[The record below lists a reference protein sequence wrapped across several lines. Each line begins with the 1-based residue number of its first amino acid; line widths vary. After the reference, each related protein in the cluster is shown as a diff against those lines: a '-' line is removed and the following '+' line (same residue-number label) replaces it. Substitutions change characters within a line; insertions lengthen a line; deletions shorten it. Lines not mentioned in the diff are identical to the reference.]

1 MPSDA
6 DMALLTKPH
15 NYWNNPPSNAWQVS
29 VADYVG
35 LTIAAILVL
44 ARCYTKWGILKRSGW
59 EDCTI
64 PTSYKCFKDS
74 QLISAADTSVG
85 SLVSL
90 IGFTIANS
98 IQRWRYGGGRHTWDL
113 PPEYF
118 NGYLRVGFA
127 NSEQQ
132 ARSSHQERRG

>member
-64 PTSYKCFKDS
+64 PTSYNGF
-74 QLISAADTSVG
+74 QGQSADLSRRHLDRLFGEPYRLHYCEFHPEVAIWGWASYLG
-85 SLVSL
+85 SP
-90 IGFTIANS
+90 T
-98 IQRWRYGGGRHTWDL
+98 
-113 PPEYF
+113 
-118 NGYLRVGFA
+118 
-127 NSEQQ
+127 
-132 ARSSHQERRG
+132 